1 MFTGIIEA
9 TGRVERAVAGNDE
22 IALTLITE
30 LDPGPV
36 GASLAIDGT
45 CLTVVDKSAGRLGA
59 VVGPETLRRTTLG
72 ALRPGDE
79 VNLERPL
86 RLGDRL
92 GGHLVLGHVDG
103 VGTIGRRL
111 TLGEASELW
120 IDAPPEVLRYVIRK
134 GSVAVDGIS

>member
-9 TGRVERAVAGNDE
+9 TGRVERAVPGPDAV
-22 IALTLITE
+22 ALALLTE
-30 LDPGPV
+30 LDTGPL
-36 GASLAIDGT
+36 GAGVAIDGT
-45 CLTVVDKSAGRLGA
+45 CLTVVETSAGRVSA

-86 RLGDRL
+86 RMGDRL

-103 VGTIGRRL
+103 VGTIARRPRSC
-111 TLGEASELW
+111 A
-120 IDAPPEVLRYVIRK
+120 
-134 GSVAVDGIS
+134 